1 MTTKRR
7 SLTPVRR
14 AILVSA
20 LAIVAPALVLFFLGL
35 QTLQRQQQTMADLQV
50 TTLALSARQLAAE
63 IELRAGELAE
73 TCLRDERLA
82 RAALAAGTQ
91 LTLET
96 VLDLRALT
104 AEIGADGP
112 LAADFFVLHG
122 DTVRFPLVHDLL
134 HRRLDEYP
142 TQEAVEVRE
151 AFAELFAR
159 AETLEL
165 ERQRPD
171 RALDAYRDSQKL

>member
-104 AEIGADGP
+104 AEIGADCP
-112 LAADFFVLHG
+112 LAARSPSPTILRGSPSGCCRTSCLTSAPSADRSAARSGVRPCCGISGVL
-122 DTVRFPLVHDLL
+122 L
-134 HRRLDEYP
+134 RR
-142 TQEAVEVRE
+142 TQK
-151 AFAELFAR
+151 
-159 AETLEL
+159 
-165 ERQRPD
+165 D
-171 RALDAYRDSQKL
+171 